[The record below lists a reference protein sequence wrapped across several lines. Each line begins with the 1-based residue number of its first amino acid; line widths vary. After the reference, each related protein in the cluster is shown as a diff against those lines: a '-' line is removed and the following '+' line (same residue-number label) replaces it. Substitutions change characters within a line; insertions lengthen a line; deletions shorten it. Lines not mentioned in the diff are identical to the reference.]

1 MRARVVSGLLR
12 ALLAAVLLLA
22 AIGCGGREP
31 SLTRPPGTLR
41 FVGNERA
48 LSLPARLPL
57 PARPGQFTLH
67 TDVALPEA
75 MRGRVLSLVFPQA
88 TSRGRLRVGD
98 DVLESTATSFFDRH
112 RPAEFVNVY
121 RIPPQLT
128 ARSTLLLTFEVDVTH
143 GYGGVIARAPRL
155 VAAPSGGEALLAVLA
170 FNRAVVFGAI
180 AVSLVFAVLS
190 AIPLVSRRRTSG
202 FPAPEAW
209 FLVMCVGMI
218 AWLLCRV
225 GATQLLGRDDMWLV
239 PVATTPIALV
249 GTIGFLHA
257 HFGVR
262 RSPLAPIAVIVAL
275 AVAMAAIA
283 PNEFR
288 TSKLSTNLLNVQS
301 ILAIVYDFVI
311 LGRTF
316 ARVPARRFEAGVLFA
331 AWTGIFAAYV
341 AGNLVSGE
349 ARPTVQLVPVAW
361 TIFMLAHAGLIA
373 RAHLRAQRDLNVE
386 LGHRLVLVEE
396 RNRDVAVLNEEL
408 RRQIGDRAGALA
420 DALSRLGAVRE
431 TRARIRANDAIA
443 GRYRV
448 VSALGAGGMGA
459 VYAVER
465 IADGKPFAL
474 KVLFGATHGP
484 ALARFARE
492 AQVSARFDHPNLV
505 GVVDV
510 DVDPS
515 GILFVVME
523 LVKGETLA
531 ATGAR
536 FGDVGWARE
545 ILGRIAAGLRVLHEH
560 GIVHRDLKP
569 ANVLLARGADGGS
582 IVKIADF
589 GISRLT
595 TQPADGHPD
604 EVSVDDPTF
613 QDPALT
619 RTGILMGTPAYMA
632 PELARGAKDAQ
643 PSSDVW
649 SFGVI
654 AYELTTAHHPFP
666 EPPIYAAARGADVSF
681 PALPTTL
688 PTWLAALIARCLSKD
703 AAARPTAEELEAA
716 LAAGDGSPAAR
727 TADTLAS

>member
-1 MRARVVSGLLR
+1 MLR
-12 ALLAAVLLLA
+12 ALLASLVLLSL
-22 AIGCGGREP
+22 GCGAGEP
-31 SLTRPPGTLR
+31 SLMLSRWTLTCEG
-41 FVGNERA
+41 VERA
-48 LSLPARLPL
+48 QTLPARLPL
-57 PARPGQFTLH
+57 PPRPSSFTLR
-67 TDVALPEA
+67 TDAELPEA
-75 MRGRVLSLVFPQA
+75 MRGRELSLVFPQA
-88 TSRGRLRVGD
+88 TTLGRLRIGD
-98 DVLESTATSFFDRH
+98 DVFDSTAPSFFDLH

-121 RIPPQLT
+121 RIPAQLT
-128 ARSTLLLTFEVDVTH
+128 GRSILPLQFEADASH
-143 GYGGVIARAPRL
+143 GYAGFVARAPRL
-155 VAAPSGGEALLAVLA
+155 VAAPSGGSKLLAVLT
-170 FNRAVVFGAI
+170 FNRAVVFGAL
-180 AVSLVFAVLS
+180 AVSVVFAVIS
-190 AIPLVSRRRTSG
+190 AIPVLSRRRSQRL
-202 FPAPEAW
+202 PAAEAW
-209 FLVMCVGMI
+209 FLVMCLGMI
-218 AWLLCRV
+218 GWLLCRV

-257 HFGVR
+257 HFAVR
-262 RSPLAPIAVIVAL
+262 RSPLLPIAVVVAL
-275 AVAMAAIA
+275 AVAMALVA
-283 PNEFR
+283 PTEFR
-288 TSKLSTNLLNVQS
+288 TSRLSTNLLNAQS

-361 TIFMLAHAGLIA
+361 TFFMLAHAGLIA

-510 DVDPS
+510 DVDAS
-515 GILFVVME
+515 GMLFVVME

-569 ANVLLARGADGGS
+569 ANVLLAKGADGS
-582 IVKIADF
+582 TVVKIADF

-595 TQPADGHPD
+595 TQPADGDTD

-654 AYELTTAHHPFP
+654 AYELATAHHPFP

-688 PTWLAALIARCLSKD
+688 PTWLAALIARCLAKD
-703 AAARPTAEELEAA
+703 AAARPTAKELEAA
-716 LAAGDGSPAAR
+716 LAAGDGSPAAQ
-727 TADTLAS
+727 TAATLAS